1 MEYFALKLIH
11 IISSTILFGTG
22 IGTAFMMF
30 MANRRKNVAEIYFAT
45 RNVVIADYIFT
56 TPAIIIQLISGF
68 FLMQDQ
74 GFSFS
79 DKWLLLGVALYFFAG
94 ACWLPVVCMQIKMR
108 DMAKVSLEENKVLP
122 QLYWK
127 MDRYWIILGSLAFPA
142 FLVVF
147 YLMIFKPD
155 F

>member
-1 MEYFALKLIH
+1 MG
-11 IISSTILFGTG
+11 S
-22 IGTAFMMF
+22 
-30 MANRRKNVAEIYFAT
+30 V
-45 RNVVIADYIFT
+45 
-56 TPAIIIQLISGF
+56 
-68 FLMQDQ
+68 Q

>member
-74 GFSFS
+74 G
-79 DKWLLLGVALYFFAG
+79 AMPPFFKT
-94 ACWLPVVCMQIKMR
+94 LSP
-108 DMAKVSLEENKVLP
+108 SSN
-122 QLYWK
+122 
-127 MDRYWIILGSLAFPA
+127 
-142 FLVVF
+142 
-147 YLMIFKPD
+147 
-155 F
+155 

>member
-1 MEYFALKLIH
+1 MEYFLLKFIH

-30 MANRRKNVAEIYFAT
+30 MANRKKDVREIYFAT
-45 RNVVIADYIFT
+45 RNVVIADFIFT
-56 TPAIIIQLISGF
+56 TPAIVVQLISGF
-68 FLMQDQ
+68 YLMKDQ
-74 GFSFS
+74 GFSFE

-94 ACWLPVVCMQIKMR
+94 FCWLPVVWMQIKMR
-108 DMAKVSLEENKVLP
+108 DMAKFSITHKKALP
-122 QLYWK
+122 PLYWK
-127 MDRYWIILGSLAFPA
+127 MDRAWIILGSLAFPA
-142 FLVVF
+142 LVVVF